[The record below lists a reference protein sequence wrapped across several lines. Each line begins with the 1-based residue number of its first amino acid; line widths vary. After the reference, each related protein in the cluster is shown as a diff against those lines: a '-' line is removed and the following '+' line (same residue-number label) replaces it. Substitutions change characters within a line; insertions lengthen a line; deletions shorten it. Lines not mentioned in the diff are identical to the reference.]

1 MYSLGILI
9 NQYSYIQH
17 FHVMSLYY
25 QSNAGFINY
34 FQGSYSLGGHL
45 QIPWFFSLFACQ
57 FNFCTCSWFLVIK
70 IVFLGILYPFHTGNF
85 NSWIFRNLI

>member
-17 FHVMSLYY
+17 FHVMSLHY

-45 QIPWFFSLFACQ
+45 QIPWFFPYLHA
-57 FNFCTCSWFLVIK
+57 
-70 IVFLGILYPFHTGNF
+70 
-85 NSWIFRNLI
+85 NLIFVLVHDF